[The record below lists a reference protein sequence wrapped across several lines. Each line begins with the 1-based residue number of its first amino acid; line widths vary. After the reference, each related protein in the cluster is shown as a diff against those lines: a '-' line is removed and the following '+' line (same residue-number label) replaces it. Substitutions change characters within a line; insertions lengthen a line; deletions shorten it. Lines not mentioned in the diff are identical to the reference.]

1 MASRTNNLVKFS
13 LTVLLLLQL
22 ILLQAMAAS
31 PSLHDDCHHHH
42 DDEPKTCVIDLMLH
56 GGYGS
61 HIPSAIPVG
70 VSPASEISI
79 SIASVP
85 KRIIPSNLLGERLL
99 SAPPRGP

>member
-1 MASRTNNLVKFS
+1 MAFRTNNLVKSS

-42 DDEPKTCVIDLMLH
+42 DDEPQTCVVDLMLH

-61 HIPSAIPVG
+61 HIPSAIPVD
-70 VSPASEISI
+70 VSPESEISI

-85 KRIIPSNLLGERLL
+85 QRIIPSNLLDELLL